1 MKKYIYN
8 DVVSIGKNCL
18 VASGLGKNGYRSFSG
33 PFDWCDTT
41 MQCVMH
47 YLETDFSD
55 FLLRENIKIDA
66 NNPYI
71 FYDSITG
78 MTFYHDLNNNLD
90 DEFDNIKIKYQ
101 RRIDKFKEVLNKGA
115 CLVRFVFDQN
125 ELDWIIVNNDG
136 CKKYIKQYNV
146 INDIV
151 YVIHKRLMIPN
162 DVNFIYFF
170 YNDPLFLGT
179 GRELLRSSFDRIEN
193 DALNLYLAEH
203 YSLEKR
209 KRNIIFDLKN
219 EQKRTDKIELLKIK
233 IKEINVD
240 NTKIAYPIVIYG
252 VADVG
257 KKLYN
262 KISEKVNVLGFID
275 KFPTSSNYLNKP
287 IWRFSDYKYEDG
299 SKIILTPITSHDVI
313 IKDLVEHCH
322 VPVNNIISLEDW
334 IIEEGL

>member
-1 MKKYIYN
+1 M
-8 DVVSIGKNCL
+8 
-18 VASGLGKNGYRSFSG
+18 
-33 PFDWCDTT
+33 
-41 MQCVMH
+41 
-47 YLETDFSD
+47 
-55 FLLRENIKIDA
+55 
-66 NNPYI
+66 
-71 FYDSITG
+71 
-78 MTFYHDLNNNLD
+78 
-90 DEFDNIKIKYQ
+90 
-101 RRIDKFKEVLNKGA
+101 NK
-115 CLVRFVFDQN
+115 
-125 ELDWIIVNNDG
+125 
-136 CKKYIKQYNV
+136 
-146 INDIV
+146 
-151 YVIHKRLMIPN
+151 
-162 DVNFIYFF
+162 
-170 YNDPLFLGT
+170 
-179 GRELLRSSFDRIEN
+179 
-193 DALNLYLAEH
+193 
-203 YSLEKR
+203 
-209 KRNIIFDLKN
+209 
-219 EQKRTDKIELLKIK
+219 KRTDKIELLKIK